1 MMDQLVQEDAKDQ
14 KQELLAD
21 MDALQQE
28 DDGQDMDDMDD
39 IDQEGEDME
48 GEMNDGIDINA

>member
-1 MMDQLVQEDAKDQ
+1 MDQLVQEDAKDQ

-28 DDGQDMDDMDD
+28 DDGQEMDDMDD

-48 GEMNDGIDINA
+48 GDMNDGIDINA